1 MARTRSA
8 HRRTL
13 VTVGAVVLTGCAL
26 ATLTLLLTSPESP
39 VLLWFAAAYVWSVAG
54 LVLGD
59 VLAAR
64 RALRDEEARLRAD
77 AGVSSHVLADRAVHE
92 ERRRL
97 AVDIRGVLVDTLTQ
111 VRDGAERALTRPAGD
126 AGAGDAGAGDA
137 LVASLRTRTQVAT
150 SELRRLLG
158 ILRVADGTDGPVH
171 DPVNEQEEVP
181 PAAGPARATDQAWR
195 PPRRDVV
202 ETAVIVALG
211 AAEAVIN
218 TSARDGAVA
227 VGVVV
232 ATVLAAG
239 AFVGRTVAP
248 VVTAVVQSLVFAVAS
263 WLGAPVMSGVWL
275 VRGVGA
281 VLWRTASGAPGRAE
295 LGAALLL
302 ATTVLASR
310 QQEPALGVGATAA
323 VVVMALTGGLLRSRT
338 ARRSA
343 AATEAATLLRRRT
356 AHEVALAVTAER
368 VRMARELHDVVSH
381 SVGLISMQLNVLE
394 VATTPEARV
403 RALRDVV
410 ATSDEALR
418 ELTPLDRFEEMPAV
432 GPRTVE
438 DVLALV
444 DRVRATGGC
453 VGLTLVGEPPATQM
467 GVVYRV
473 LQEAL
478 TNTMQHAPGADVAVR
493 VRTTADGTWLSVH
506 DDGPGPAGQPVRRYG
521 MVGLRE
527 RVALAGGTLEAGGDA
542 TRGGFRVDAFLPAP
556 TRAARTTE
564 VLG

>member
-1 MARTRSA
+1 MARTRPV

-13 VTVGAVVLTGCAL
+13 VTVGAVVLLGCAL
-26 ATLTLLLTSPESP
+26 ATLTLLLTSPDSP
-39 VLLWFAAAYVWSVAG
+39 LLLWFAAAYVWSVSG
-54 LVLGD
+54 LVLVD

-64 RALRDEEARLRAD
+64 RALREEEDRLRAD
-77 AGVSSHVLADRAVHE
+77 SGVSSHVLADRAVHA
-92 ERRRL
+92 ERQRL

-111 VRDGAERALTRPAGD
+111 VRDGADRALTEPDGD
-126 AGAGDAGAGDA
+126 TDDWDE
-137 LVASLRTRTQVAT
+137 LVGSLRARTHVAT

-158 ILRVADGTDGPVH
+158 ILRVADGTDGPVQ
-171 DPVNEQEEVP
+171 DPVEDRDGAP
-181 PAAGPARATDQAWR
+181 SAAGPAPATDRTWR
-195 PPRRDVV
+195 PSRRDLV
-202 ETAVIVALG
+202 ETVVIVALG

-218 TSARDGAVA
+218 TSTRDGQVA

-232 ATVLAAG
+232 ATALAAG

-248 VVTAVVQSLVFAVAS
+248 VVTGVAQSLIFAVAF

-281 VLWRTASGAPGRAE
+281 VLWRTASGIPGRAE

-310 QQEPALGVGATAA
+310 QQEPPLGVAATAA
-323 VVVMALTGGLLRSRT
+323 VVVVSLIGGLLRSRT

-343 AATEAATLLRRRT
+343 AAAEAATLLRRRT
-356 AHEVALAVTAER
+356 ADEVAMAVTAER

-394 VATTPEARV
+394 VATTTEARV

-410 ATSDEALR
+410 ATSEEALR
-418 ELTPLDRFEEMPAV
+418 ELTPLDRFEEMPAA

-478 TNTMQHAPGADVAVR
+478 TNTMQHAPGADVHVR
-493 VRTTADGTWLSVH
+493 VRSTTEGTWLSVH
-506 DDGPGPAGQPVRRYG
+506 DDGPGPGARTERRYG

-527 RVALAGGTLEAGGDA
+527 RVALAGGTLEAGGAGD
-542 TRGGFRVDAFLPAP
+542 RQGFRVEAFLPPP
-556 TRAARTTE
+556 TRAPRTME
-564 VLG
+564 VSG